1 MKALTP
7 REAEVFA
14 LCCEGLATKQIA
26 RRLGISRRTV
36 DRYRAFIMLKFDVES
51 MFQAVIRHSD
61 LGGTGDD
68 HRGERVGTD
77 D

>member
-1 MKALTP
+1 VLAAAGETV
-7 REAEVFA
+7 RST
-14 LCCEGLATKQIA
+14 ATK
-26 RRLGISRRTV
+26 LGISPHTV
-36 DRYRAFIMLKFDVES
+36 NVYMA
-51 MFQAVIRHSD
+51 QAKMKLQATSKAHLVALY